1 MKEALAMTSQTHM
14 QEYPNGDKFWS
25 KNLKLH
31 RDDGPA
37 VELADGTKKWYRN
50 GQLHRDD
57 GPAVIDASGAEFF
70 YRDGKLQTNQRDHV
84 VSYEE
89 ELRASAQAI
98 LDESDTEIPTT
109 DTFQMN

>member
-1 MKEALAMTSQTHM
+1 MTSEVHM
-14 QEYPNGDKFWS
+14 QEYPNGDKIWS

-37 VELADGTKKWYRN
+37 MELADGTKKWYRH
-50 GQLHRDD
+50 GELHRDD

-70 YRDGKLQTNQRDHV
+70 YRDGELQTDQRNRV

-98 LDESDTEIPTT
+98 LDEVEAEIDSDYEYE
-109 DTFQMN
+109 